1 MILEPKHKN
10 FKDEYKIK
18 VRMILEPK
26 HKNFKDEYK
35 IKVRVKK
42 KLYIRRHMSI

>member
-18 VRMILEPK
+18 E
-26 HKNFKDEYK
+26 
-35 IKVRVKK
+35 RVKK
-42 KLYIRRHMSI
+42 NLISGATCPF

>member
-18 VRMILEPK
+18 E
-26 HKNFKDEYK
+26 
-35 IKVRVKK
+35 RVKK
-42 KLYIRRHMSI
+42 KFISGATCLY